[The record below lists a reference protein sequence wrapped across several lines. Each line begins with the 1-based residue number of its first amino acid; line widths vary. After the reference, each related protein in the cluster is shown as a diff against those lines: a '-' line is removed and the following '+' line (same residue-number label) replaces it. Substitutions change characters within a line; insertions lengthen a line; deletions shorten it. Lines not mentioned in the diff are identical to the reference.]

1 MSSSLAIVICSWN
14 RAASLRA
21 TLLSLQEQQAPPGT
35 ALEVVVVDNNS
46 SDDTAAMVAELGE
59 SWRLGRLRY
68 VFEPRQGKQFA
79 LNAGIDACE
88 AQLLA
93 FTDDDILFPPGWL
106 DAIVAAFADERIEL
120 AGGRTLLAWP
130 AGGAPA
136 WYADEMQAVLGAA
149 DLGSETLLPPPPGYA
164 PAGANLVARRSVFER
179 AGRFSERHFRH
190 MDYEFGMR
198 CARAGI
204 GVAYTPKLVVLAP
217 VDPHMLSKR
226 YFRRWSFKAGISSRD
241 EDAPGLPTLLGVPR
255 WVLRQLAADL
265 LRYPAERLLR
275 PPRQAFARELRIW
288 RGAGTVASRWYAR
301 LRPAKYPA
309 WVEYYSQKKKNL
321 Y

>member
-1 MSSSLAIVICSWN
+1 MTASLAVIICTWN

-21 TLLSLQEQQAPPGT
+21 TLESLQQQQVGPGT
-35 ALEVVVVDNNS
+35 EVEVVVVDNNS
-46 SDDTAAMVAELGE
+46 SDDTAATVAALGAG
-59 SWRLGRLRY
+59 WRLGRLRY
-68 VFEPRQGKQFA
+68 VFEARQGKQFA
-79 LNAGIDACE
+79 LNAGIDAC
-88 AQLLA
+88 AAPLLA
-93 FTDDDILFPPGWL
+93 FTDDDILFAPGWL
-106 DAIVAAFADERIEL
+106 AAIVAAFADARNEL

-130 AGGAPA
+130 EGGAPA
-136 WYADEMQAVLGAA
+136 WYADQMQAVLGAA
-149 DLGSETLLPPPPGYA
+149 DLGPDTLLPPPPGYA

-204 GVAYTPKLVVLAP
+204 GVAYTPALAVLAP

-226 YFRRWSFKAGISSRD
+226 YFRRWAFKAGISSRD
-241 EDAPGLPTLLGVPR
+241 EDTPGLPTLLGVPR
-255 WVLRQLAADL
+255 WVLRRLAADL
-265 LRYPAERLLR
+265 LHYPAERLLR
-275 PPRQAFARELRIW
+275 PAHQAFARELRIW
-288 RGAGTVASRWYAR
+288 RAAGTVASRWYAW
-301 LRPAKYPA
+301 LRPEKYPE